1 MHANKKL
8 IIKKKPYYFFNLK
21 KKASRKEVKEQ
32 VTEKVS
38 LLTNVAQLARGRKRK
53 QLFKWVF
60 PEARNLTSDRQPLE
74 HRKRQACSSQLI
86 HGFLDT
92 YVQ

>member
-1 MHANKKL
+1 MLIKKL
-8 IIKKKPYYFFNLK
+8 IMKKPYYFFNL

-38 LLTNVAQLARGRKRK
+38 LLTNMAQLARGRKRK

-60 PEARNLTSDRQPLE
+60 AEARKSDFTDRQPLE
-74 HRKRQACSSQLI
+74 QRKRQACSSQLI

>member
-8 IIKKKPYYFFNLK
+8 IMKKKLTTFLILK
-21 KKASRKEVKEQ
+21 KSSKKEVKEQ
-32 VTEKVS
+32 VTEKAS

-60 PEARNLTSDRQPLE
+60 PEARNLTSQTGSL
-74 HRKRQACSSQLI
+74 
-86 HGFLDT
+86 
-92 YVQ
+92 